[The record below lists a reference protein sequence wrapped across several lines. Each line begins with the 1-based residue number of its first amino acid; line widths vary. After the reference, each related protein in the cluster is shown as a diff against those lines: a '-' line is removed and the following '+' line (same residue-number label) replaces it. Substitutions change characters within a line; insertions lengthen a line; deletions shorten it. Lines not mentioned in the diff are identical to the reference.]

1 MHFEK
6 LVLLDETVR
15 SLELC
20 FLVQLL
26 DIRITVRCKILMFL
40 LSSADSLC
48 CKYVRLHAR
57 ADVKKKRENCAQKAD
72 LKVSLECFK
81 QLGLNAYRMTFI

>member
-57 ADVKKKRENCAQKAD
+57 ADVKKNEKIVHK
-72 LKVSLECFK
+72 K
-81 QLGLNAYRMTFI
+81 QI